1 MRKYRWMVVA
11 TCLAS
16 SAMAQ
21 KDSLS
26 MTTQSIEVI
35 GTNKQEVGALP
46 AVDGVRIYGGKKSW
60 FITPANSSVDLSS
73 NASRQLFA
81 KVPGISIWESD
92 GSGIQTGIA
101 TRGLSPNRS
110 WEFNMRQNGY
120 DIASDVFGYPEA
132 YYTPPADAVQT
143 IEVLRGASS
152 LQYGPQFGG
161 MINYV
166 FDQAPN
172 KNASAVKFRQTGGSY
187 GLFNSFV
194 SAGYRQNKWSF
205 YSFYH
210 RRTADGWR
218 AHSSYLTNTAFLSLG
233 YDFSKSLKAKWEFTH
248 SNMLSQQPGG
258 LTDAQFLNDARQS
271 QRARNWMNVPWNV
284 MQMQIDWKLASH
296 LQLEVKVF
304 GLLAKRS
311 SVGFLDPITT
321 VDQGAA
327 RRVDR
332 DEYRNWG
339 TEARLRVDYV
349 AFGKKQ
355 SLAVGLRAY
364 QAKTL
369 RQQRGTGTTGSDFD
383 LTVDSLGYKVN
394 YSFGTLNYAAFAE
407 QALFVGKRFMVVPGV
422 RYEWIQTTGTGS
434 LNYQNEHLPHQSKQ
448 IGSLLT
454 GVGTEYQFAK
464 SQTVYA
470 NLSQGFR
477 PMTFSEL
484 VPSATTDVI
493 DANLS
498 NSTSVNADAGMR
510 GRWKNRFVYDIG
522 VYQMNIAN
530 RIGSYVMNGVKYVT
544 NIGSSRSRGVELF
557 VEGRFLNQFHQGK
570 WGELNVFASVA
581 YNESVYTSWNDPT
594 VLAGSSSDRSNK
606 HVESAPQRI
615 QRYGL
620 TYTLKAVSANFQ
632 WNRVSDCFA
641 DALNTV
647 TPNAAAT
654 VGLIPGYDVCDV
666 SLMVRS
672 KGGWRLQVGA
682 NNVFNE
688 QYFTRRATGYPGP
701 GLMPANGRTY
711 FITVGFDFEKLAI

>member
-1 MRKYRWMVVA
+1 MVVA
-11 TCLAS
+11 MCVAG
-16 SAMAQ
+16 SATAQ
-21 KDSLS
+21 TDSLS
-26 MTTQSIEVI
+26 MTTQSIEVR
-35 GTNKQEVGALP
+35 GTIAQEAGAMP
-46 AVDGVRIYGGKKSW
+46 TVDGVRIYGGKKSW
-60 FITPANSSVDLSS
+60 FIAPANSSMDLSS

-132 YYTPPADAVQT
+132 YYTPPADAVAR
-143 IEVLRGASS
+143 IEILRGASS

-166 FDQAPN
+166 FDEAPE
-172 KNASAVKFRQTGGSY
+172 KNGSAVKFRQAGGSY

-194 SAGYRQNKWSF
+194 SAGYRQNKWTF

-210 RRTADGWR
+210 RRSAEGWR
-218 AHSSYLTNTAFLSLG
+218 ANSSYLTNTAFVRMG
-233 YDFSKSLKAKWEFTH
+233 YDITKNFRAKWEFTH

-258 LTDAQFLNDARQS
+258 LTDAQFLSDPRQS
-271 QRARNWMNVPWNV
+271 SRARNWMNVPWNV
-284 MQMQIDWKLASH
+284 MQMQIDWQLATH
-296 LQLEVKVF
+296 LQLELKVF

-321 VDQGAA
+321 VDQGLS
-327 RRVDR
+327 RRVDS

-339 TEARLRVDYV
+339 TEGRLRFDYLV
-349 AFGKKQ
+349 FGKKQ
-355 SLAVGLRAY
+355 SLAAGLRAY

-369 RQQRGTGTTGSDFD
+369 RQQRGTGTSGSDFD
-383 LTVDSLGYKVN
+383 MTADSLGYKVN

-407 QALFVGKRFMVVPGV
+407 QVFYVGKRLMVVPGV

-454 GVGTEYQFAK
+454 GIGSEYQLAK
-464 SQTVYA
+464 SQTAYA
-470 NLSQGFR
+470 NVSQGFR

-493 DANLS
+493 DPNLT
-498 NSTSVNADAGMR
+498 NSTSINADAGMR
-510 GRWKNRFVYDIG
+510 GRWKNRLTYDIG

-530 RIGSYVMNGVKYVT
+530 RIGSYVLNGVKYVT

-557 VEGRFLNQFHQGK
+557 VEGKFLNQFRQGK
-570 WGELNVFASVA
+570 FGELEVFASVA

-594 VLAGSSSDRSNK
+594 VLSGSSSDRSNK
-606 HVESAPQRI
+606 QVENAPKRI
-615 QRYGL
+615 ARYGV
-620 TYTLKAVSANFQ
+620 TYTYHAIRAHVQWNQVSA
-632 WNRVSDCFA
+632 SYA
-641 DALNTV
+641 DALNTEV
-647 TPNAAAT
+647 TNAAAT
-654 VGLIPGYDVCDV
+654 VGLIPAYQVGDV
-666 SLMVRS
+666 SLTYQS
-672 KGGWRLQVGA
+672 KGGWRIQAGV
-682 NNVFNE
+682 NNVLNE
-688 QYFTRRATGYPGP
+688 HYFTRRATGYPGP

-711 FITVGFDFEKLAI
+711 VLTVGFDFAKATI